1 MKKTQITYGT
11 SYRIARTSLG
21 AGFMLLFLACIVSHS
36 SMPSFLESI
45 VDYIQ
50 VVLNQPAIPQAAWIG
65 FSMVTLS
72 CYPYLLIRQKIKTQR
87 LRNKLASDLHDDLGS
102 LLNSVNIYT
111 ELAMIKGEPGYLLKI
126 KESTQQAMNGIR
138 DIIWQ
143 LDDEDTSFSN
153 LVSRINFFAVP
164 VCKAKN
170 IKFEVQMSKNALAYQ
185 LSEEEKGNLY
195 MIIKEAINNS
205 IKYANATAIR
215 VLIDIEKGKP
225 VININDDGKGFP
237 TGSHTP
243 GNGLRNMRTRA
254 GWLNYEFLI
263 QSVLGTSIQLQ
274 KR

>member
-126 KESTQQAMNGIR
+126 KESRTISSMKYGSCLLTGRIAAIRNLLNKSYFTFITILVQGNGIYAAALLTTCTVP
-138 DIIWQ
+138 Q
-143 LDDEDTSFSN
+143 
-153 LVSRINFFAVP
+153 NF
-164 VCKAKN
+164 
-170 IKFEVQMSKNALAYQ
+170 I
-185 LSEEEKGNLY
+185 
-195 MIIKEAINNS
+195 
-205 IKYANATAIR
+205 
-215 VLIDIEKGKP
+215 
-225 VININDDGKGFP
+225 
-237 TGSHTP
+237 
-243 GNGLRNMRTRA
+243 
-254 GWLNYEFLI
+254 
-263 QSVLGTSIQLQ
+263 
-274 KR
+274 